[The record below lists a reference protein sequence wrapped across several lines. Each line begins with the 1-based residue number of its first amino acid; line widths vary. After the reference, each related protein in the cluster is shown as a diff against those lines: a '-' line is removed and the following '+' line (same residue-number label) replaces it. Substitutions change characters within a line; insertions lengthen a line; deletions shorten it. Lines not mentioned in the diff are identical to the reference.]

1 MTVVLRWLDLASAS
15 QRALSI
21 GDAMQQDPALS
32 PERPLRRSRLG
43 TDRPGE
49 IVELT
54 RVTTLPEA
62 QFWRVEHSD
71 RHWSMLHDTFTACL
85 VRGPL
90 PLVARWSS
98 RGEERSIGAGGI
110 QLMEPGEVH
119 RTTYVSEPASFF
131 VTWWT
136 PGLLERAAL
145 EMGAKAPVHFVD
157 AQSCSVVLARALE
170 ALCSALADAATVFA
184 VESAFAEAT
193 NHLLDL
199 ASAGGALVQPVRRR
213 HPCVHRAVEYLR
225 AAFTQTVTLDELAR
239 ETRLS
244 KFHFARSF
252 RATTGFAPHQY
263 QSLLRLQ
270 AARRHLERGTSVEES
285 AALTGFADGPH
296 LTRAFR
302 RWVGVSPGSWAR
314 AARCFAPMAALS
326 RG

>member
-1 MTVVLRWLDLASAS
+1 
-15 QRALSI
+15 
-21 GDAMQQDPALS
+21 MQHDPAIAPVS
-32 PERPLRRSRLG
+32 PLRRCRLG

-54 RVTTLPEA
+54 QVTTLPEA

-85 VRGPL
+85 VRGPV

-98 RGEERSIGAGGI
+98 RGEERAIGAGGI

-119 RTTYVSEPASFF
+119 RTTYVSEAASFF
-131 VTWWT
+131 VAWWS
-136 PGLLERAAL
+136 PGLLARAAL
-145 EMGAKAPVHFVD
+145 EIGARTPVHFVD
-157 AQSCSVVLARALE
+157 AQSGSVVLARALD
-170 ALCSALADAATVFA
+170 ALCGALEEGVSGFA
-184 VESAFAEAT
+184 IESAFAEAT
-193 NHLLDL
+193 ARVLEL
-199 ASAGGALVQPVRRR
+199 ASAEGELIRRAKRR

-225 AAFTQTVTLDELAR
+225 AAFTETVTLDELAR

-270 AARRHLERGTSVEES
+270 AARRHLERGASVEES

-314 AARCFAPMAALS
+314 AS
-326 RG
+326 RSFGLPIAVPTGG

>member
-1 MTVVLRWLDLASAS
+1 
-15 QRALSI
+15 
-21 GDAMQQDPALS
+21 
-32 PERPLRRSRLG
+32 LG

-54 RVTTLPEA
+54 QVTTLPGA

-71 RHWSMLHDTFTACL
+71 RHWSMLHDTFTSCL
-85 VRGPL
+85 VRGPS

-98 RGEERSIGAGGI
+98 RGEERSIGLGGI

-131 VTWWT
+131 VTWWH
-136 PGLLERAAL
+136 PSLLERAAL
-145 EMGAKAPVHFVD
+145 ELGATAALHFVD
-157 AQSCSVVLARALE
+157 AQSDSLVLARALE
-170 ALCSALADAATVFA
+170 ALCGALVDGAQAFVI
-184 VESAFAEAT
+184 ESAFADAT
-193 NHLLDL
+193 ARLVEVAAGNG
-199 ASAGGALVQPVRRR
+199 ASAPRVRR
-213 HPCVHRAVEYLR
+213 HPCVHRAIEHLR
-225 AAFTQTVTLDELAR
+225 ATFTRTVTLDELAR

-302 RWVGVSPGSWAR
+302 RWVGVSPGCWAR
-314 AARCFAPMAALS
+314 AARCFGRFAALP
-326 RG
+326 GG

>member
-1 MTVVLRWLDLASAS
+1 MQYDHALA
-15 QRALSI
+15 
-21 GDAMQQDPALS
+21 
-32 PERPLRRSRLG
+32 PESFLRRCRLG

-49 IVELT
+49 LVELT
-54 RVTTLPEA
+54 QVTTLPEA
-62 QFWRVEHSD
+62 RFWRVEHSD

-85 VRGPL
+85 VRGPT

-119 RTTYVSEPASFF
+119 RTTHVSEPASFF
-131 VTWWT
+131 VTWWS
-136 PGLLERAAL
+136 PDLLARAAL
-145 EMGAKAPVHFVD
+145 EMGAKVPVHFVE
-157 AQSCSVVLARALE
+157 AQTESVVLVRALG
-170 ALCSALADAATVFA
+170 ALCAALAEGADALA

-193 NHLLDL
+193 AHVLEF
-199 ASAGGALVQPVRRR
+199 ASADGEPVPRARRR

-225 AAFTQTVTLDELAR
+225 EAFTETVTLDELAR

-270 AARRHLERGTSVEES
+270 AARRHLERGVSVEES

-314 AARCFAPMAALS
+314 AARSFGLPIALPTGRLIASARAPAP
-326 RG
+326 

>member
-1 MTVVLRWLDLASAS
+1 MAQGEGRAADG
-15 QRALSI
+15 ALSI
-21 GDAMQQDPALS
+21 GDAMQHDCVQTAGGWLCRS
-32 PERPLRRSRLG
+32 PLR

-54 RVTTLPEA
+54 QVNTLPEA
-62 QFWRVEHSD
+62 QFWRVEHSA

-85 VRGPL
+85 VRGPSS
-90 PLVARWSS
+90 LVARWSS
-98 RGEERSIGAGGI
+98 RGEERSIGPGRI

-131 VTWWT
+131 VTWWQ
-136 PGLLERAAL
+136 PSLLERAAL
-145 EMGAKAPVHFVD
+145 EMAGKVPVHFAH
-157 AQSCSVVLARALE
+157 AQSDSVVLARALE
-170 ALCSALADAATVFA
+170 ALCRALVEGAPVF
-184 VESAFAEAT
+184 VIESAFADAT
-193 NHLLDL
+193 ARLLEV
-199 ASAGGALVQPVRRR
+199 ASAEGELAPRVRRR
-213 HPCVHRAVEYLR
+213 HPSVHRAVEYLR
-225 AAFTQTVTLDELAR
+225 TAFAQTVTLDELAR

-314 AARCFAPMAALS
+314 ASRCFGRFVALP
-326 RG
+326 